1 MSRMIKVS
9 TGCSVG
15 EVKLHKVDAAICLD
29 QEELL
34 LFIEH
39 PLEGGEWA
47 IQAKDLLAE
56 PFPVAPVE
64 DKDMLLG
71 RRLGGRDTVD
81 GKKG

>member
-1 MSRMIKVS
+1 MRIVDDSGIREINMSRMIKVS

-39 PLEGGEWA
+39 PLEG
-47 IQAKDLLAE
+47 
-56 PFPVAPVE
+56 
-64 DKDMLLG
+64 
-71 RRLGGRDTVD
+71 
-81 GKKG
+81 